1 MKTAATIT
9 LSCLALLLAA
19 EAAADGR
26 SISKV
31 NTSVTA
37 EAGQSYDEISTVNGS
52 VRIGSG
58 ASANEAETVNGS
70 IEIESD
76 AKVGTA
82 STVNGAIK
90 LREGVV
96 VSKEASTVNGAV
108 TLEKRARVDGPVST
122 VNGAIKVDAG
132 EVKGLVTTVSGDVA
146 LTDGARLLGGLHVK
160 KPTGN
165 WFGGNDKRVTVSICS
180 TCVVEGELRFDR
192 AVDLRVESG
201 AKIGRVIGDDV
212 KRL

>member
-1 MKTAATIT
+1 MKTATPLAF
-9 LSCLALLLAA
+9 SFLALLVAA
-19 EAAADGR
+19 DAVADGR

-31 NTSVTA
+31 NTSVVA
-37 EAGQSYDEISTVNGS
+37 EAGQSYDEISTVNGN

-70 IEIESD
+70 IDLESN

-82 STVNGAIK
+82 STVNGSIK

-96 VSKEASTVNGAV
+96 VSKEASTVNGSV
-108 TLEKRARVDGPVST
+108 NLEKRARVDGPLST
-122 VNGAIKVDAG
+122 VNGAINVDAG
-132 EVKGLVTTVSGDVA
+132 EVTGLVTTVSGDIE
-146 LTDGARLLGGLHVK
+146 LTNGARLLGGLHIK

-165 WFGGNDKRVTVSICS
+165 WFGGKDKRVDVSICS

-192 AVDLRVESG
+192 AVNLRVENG